1 MYGAPGTGK
10 TDFARQLAVQ
20 LDIGL
25 ALYRASDLLS
35 KWVGEAE
42 KNIRAAFEYSEESG
56 SLLVIDEIDT
66 FLFPRNQARQSRE
79 LSQVKEFLTSL
90 ESYQGLFIGTTNIL
104 ERLDPAVL
112 RRFHHKVE
120 LRYLKPEQ

>member
-1 MYGAPGTGK
+1 M
-10 TDFARQLAVQ
+10 
-20 LDIGL
+20 
-25 ALYRASDLLS
+25 
-35 KWVGEAE
+35 GEAE